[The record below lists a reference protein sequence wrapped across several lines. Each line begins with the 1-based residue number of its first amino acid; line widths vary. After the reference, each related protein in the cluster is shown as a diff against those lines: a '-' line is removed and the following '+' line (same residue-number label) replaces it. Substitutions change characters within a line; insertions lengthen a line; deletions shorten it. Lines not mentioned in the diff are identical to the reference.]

1 MNAKSC
7 QESIS
12 INILREEKLKIKKR
26 YMTFIKETFLT
37 INFLLKS
44 LEGQQ
49 EEQREYNKKERKTKW

>member
-1 MNAKSC
+1 MPRIDFDKHFKR
-7 QESIS
+7 
-12 INILREEKLKIKKR
+12 REVKDKKR

-49 EEQREYNKKERKTKW
+49 EEQREYNKKERKTKC